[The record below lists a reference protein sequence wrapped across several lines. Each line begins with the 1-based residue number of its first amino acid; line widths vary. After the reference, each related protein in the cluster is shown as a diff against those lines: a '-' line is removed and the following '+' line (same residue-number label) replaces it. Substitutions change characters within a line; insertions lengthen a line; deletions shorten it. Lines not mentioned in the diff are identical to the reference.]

1 MDGRHGSR
9 QPNNMDFNYLFVYTL
24 GRAKRENEGLE
35 DQKLVVWKAWIQR
48 AKECGKGTRR
58 GRPETGTNRKS
69 F

>member
-1 MDGRHGSR
+1 
-9 QPNNMDFNYLFVYTL
+9 MDFNTQYLFVYTL
-24 GRAKRENEGLE
+24 GQAKRENEGLE

-48 AKECGKGTRR
+48 TKEYGKETRR